1 MKTLSMVTAAAV
13 ALSAALISLAPG
25 EASAQSGSRLCGWV
39 AVATPVKIGLLYEAR
54 QKDASYSKQCNE
66 VIDQM
71 EKEIKKDASL
81 SAMSWTKIHKK
92 ACEDVGKMGLAYTN
106 DKGEA
111 KNDIC
116 EKMEAKK
123 AYKVLKQGTA
133 ATTFTKL

>member
-13 ALSAALISLAPG
+13 AVSAALISLAPG

-39 AVATPVKIGLLYEAR
+39 AVATPMKIGLLYEAR
-54 QKDASYSKQCNE
+54 KKDASYKKQCSE
-66 VIDQM
+66 VIKKM
-71 EKEIKKDASL
+71 EKEIKKDATL
-81 SAMSWTKIHKK
+81 SKMSWKKIDKK

-116 EKMEAKK
+116 EKMQAKK